1 MARKRRKCICCNT
14 TYDFCPTCWDDR
26 LKPAWMVEFCCEDC
40 KDIWETATKFNMQL
54 ITKEEAKE
62 KIESLNLKPHTEYV
76 ECVQR
81 DLKNILEEPKQE
93 QKQPKV
99 EPKVKAQKADMKQFK
114 KINKI
119 YKAL

>member
-1 MARKRRKCICCNT
+1 
-14 TYDFCPTCWDDR
+14 
-26 LKPAWMVEFCCEDC
+26 
-40 KDIWETATKFNMQL
+40 MQL

-99 EPKVKAQKADMKQFK
+99 EPKVKAQKADMK
-114 KINKI
+114 
-119 YKAL
+119 